1 MVQNQE
7 NRKDI
12 RKIVLDCGKYL
23 TLTGVECVNSFS
35 PESLKLTTAGNKL
48 FVTGSGIKIISFDKS
63 TGSLNAEGDITSIRY
78 GEKKTPF
85 FKRLFG

>member
-1 MVQNQE
+1 MQQNQD
-7 NRKDI
+7 NQKDT

-23 TLTGVECVNSFS
+23 TLTGIESVNAFS

-48 FVTGSGIKIISFDKS
+48 FVTGNQIKIISFNKA
-63 TGSLNAEGDITSIRY
+63 TGSLSAEGEIISIRY
-78 GEKKTPF
+78 GERKTPF